1 MLSFIGCGSAFAVK
15 NKNNSAFFIDK
26 NTLNL
31 FDCGETVFESIINKN
46 ILKGIKKV
54 NIFLSH
60 LHSDHCGSLGTF
72 VFFLSAKGL
81 DRKNIKIIFPDKKQG
96 NILLKIFGIKKDCVL
111 INKCKNFND
120 FTVKSFRQRHYDII
134 SYGYLVKFN
143 KKSFYFT
150 GDLSKIN
157 IKILKLFL
165 QGNIDEIYIDADLL
179 NRGGKFHLEF
189 DTIKKIFPKNLRD
202 RVICMHLH
210 DDYNKEQIK
219 KEGFK
224 LPNII

>member
-72 VFFLSAKGL
+72 VFFY
-81 DRKNIKIIFPDKKQG
+81 Q
-96 NILLKIFGIKKDCVL
+96 
-111 INKCKNFND
+111 
-120 FTVKSFRQRHYDII
+120 QRD
-134 SYGYLVKFN
+134 
-143 KKSFYFT
+143 
-150 GDLSKIN
+150 
-157 IKILKLFL
+157 
-165 QGNIDEIYIDADLL
+165 
-179 NRGGKFHLEF
+179 
-189 DTIKKIFPKNLRD
+189 
-202 RVICMHLH
+202 
-210 DDYNKEQIK
+210 
-219 KEGFK
+219 
-224 LPNII
+224 